1 MKKQLF
7 ISAICLCAL
16 IILIELKAEGCT
28 NLLVTKG
35 ASADGSVMITYTA
48 DAEFHPI
55 LEYTPS
61 ADNQPNDSVD
71 IPILMEAG
79 IEKLDITDWSGKVRG
94 KIKQVPH
101 TYAVVGLMNEHQL
114 TISETTFGGREEL
127 RNPDGLLHYWDMM
140 QLALQRAKTAREAIK
155 VMTDL
160 VAEYGYLST
169 GESFSIADSKEAWV
183 MEMIGPDSGGHGAE
197 WVALKIP
204 DGYISCHANKARIGE
219 FPLNDPENCLYSDN
233 VISFAVEKGYY
244 DPKSGKPFRFC
255 DAYCPATPENKRYA
269 DTRVWSIFRRAAPS
283 MNFSPDYHRGVE
295 GAEPYP
301 LWIKPDKKLS
311 IADVVAFMRDHYEV
325 TDYDMTKGID
335 AGPYGSPN
343 RWRPITWMVDS
354 VEYAW
359 ERPISTQQ
367 TAFSFVSQSRS
378 WLPNAVGGV
387 FWYGLDDTY
396 TSCYIP
402 LYCGIDTVP
411 KSFTV
416 GSLDKFSWESAWWV
430 FNFVAN
436 YANLKYSY
444 MLPEIQAVQKDIEGT
459 LLTLQPVVEKT
470 AVDLASSNPKLLT
483 RYLTDYSV
491 TQAEKVVAR
500 WKELGEYLI
509 TKYNDGYVKDEKGEP
524 QEKGY
529 PESWLREV
537 IKSRPDQFRLP
548 QNK

>member
-1 MKKQLF
+1 MKKQIF
-7 ISAICLCAL
+7 TAIICLCTL
-16 IILIELKAEGCT
+16 ITLIGSQASACT

-35 ASADGSVMITYTA
+35 ASEDGSVMITYTC

-61 ADNQPNDSVD
+61 ADHQPNDS
-71 IPILMEAG
+71 LE
-79 IEKLDITDWSGKVRG
+79 ITDWSGRVRG
-94 KIKQVPH
+94 KIKQIPH

-114 TISETTFGGREEL
+114 TISETTFEGREEL

-140 QLALQRAKTAREAIK
+140 QLALERAKTAREAIK

-160 VAEYGYLST
+160 VGEYGYRST
-169 GESFSIADSKEAWV
+169 GESFSIADTKEVWI
-183 MEMIGPDSGGHGAE
+183 MEVIGPDSGGHGAE

-204 DGYISCHANKARIGE
+204 DGYISCHANKARISE

-255 DAYCPATPENKRYA
+255 DAYCPATPKNKRYA

-283 MNFSPDYHRGVE
+283 KNFSPDYHRGVE

-311 IADVVAFMRDHYEV
+311 VANVFALMRDHYEG

-335 AGPYGSPN
+335 ARPYGSPN
-343 RWRPITWMVDS
+343 RWRPISWMVDS
-354 VEYAW
+354 IEYAW

-378 WLPNAVGGV
+378 WLPDAVGGV
-387 FWYGLDDTY
+387 FCYGLDDTY

-411 KSFTV
+411 RSFTV
-416 GSLDKFSWESAWWV
+416 GSIDKFSWESAWWV

-459 LLTLQPVVEKT
+459 FLTLQPVVEKT
-470 AVDLASSNPKLLT
+470 AVDLATSDPKLLT

-491 TQAEKVVAR
+491 TQAEKVVVR
-500 WKELGEYLI
+500 WKELGEYLM
-509 TKYNDGYVKDEKGEP
+509 TKYNDGYVKDEKGKP

-529 PESWLREV
+529 PESWLRE
-537 IKSRPDQFRLP
+537 ILKSRPDQFRLP
-548 QNK
+548 QEKGEISKSKSTD